1 LNEEVVIRGLLT
13 RDEYQRYVPS
23 LKSLKGLEREHRQ
36 IISAIGKYWEEY
48 PEASQLTPDELVL
61 YFNRLNPA
69 LKDGGLYD
77 EILCRIRDI
86 DLTNPLLLADEMRML
101 VEGQFAGEI
110 LKLALMKVEGQK
122 ATVMAE
128 IKAQLEAFE
137 AATGKLEEDDGVLPA
152 IPLKDLLAM
161 QKGPYKWRYPWLQQQ
176 LGNPPL
182 GQLGHIYAYSN
193 TGKTTFGVYEAVNFA
208 YQMRGTE
215 DVVLYMN
222 NEESVSRTRLRAICS
237 FTGKTAEWLGRPE
250 NEAELI
256 SLEQTYLRDVE
267 PHLRFVDGVNHVS
280 QVERHLKRFKPK
292 VAFIDQG
299 PKVALQTAETGP
311 AAKAL
316 LYNWYREA
324 AKTAD
329 ALLITLGQA
338 DATARD
344 KQYLTL
350 GHMDGSKVGI
360 PGELDF
366 AIGIS
371 APEDPQQ
378 QWVRYFSIT
387 KTKFGQPGHYRG
399 SIDPLNARY
408 K

>member
-1 LNEEVVIRGLLT
+1 VNEEVVIRGLLA
-13 RDEYQRYVPS
+13 REEYQRYAPA

-36 IISAIGKYWEEY
+36 ILNAIGRYWEEY

-61 YFNRLNPA
+61 YFNRMNPA

-77 EILCRIRDI
+77 EILGRIREL
-86 DLTNPLLLADEMRML
+86 DLTNPDLLKDEMRIL
-101 VEGQFAGEI
+101 VETQYAGEI
-110 LKLALMKVEGQK
+110 LKLALMKVEGQR
-122 ATVMAE
+122 ASVMAE
-128 IKAQLEAFE
+128 IKAQLGAFE
-137 AATGKLEEDDGVLPA
+137 TATGKLDEDDGVLEL
-152 IPLKDLLAM
+152 IPLKELLAM

-193 TGKTTFGVYEAVNFA
+193 TGKTSFGVFEAVNFA
-208 YQMRGTE
+208 YQMRGTD
-215 DVVLYMN
+215 DVVLYLN
-222 NEESVSRTRLRAICS
+222 NEESVARTRLRAICS
-237 FTGKTAEWLGRPE
+237 FTGKNTDWMNRPE
-250 NEAELI
+250 NEAELNK
-256 SLEQTYLRDVE
+256 LEQTYLRDIE
-267 PHLRFVDGVNHVS
+267 PHLIFIDGVNHVS
-280 QVERHLKRFKPK
+280 VVERHIRRYKPK
-292 VAFIDQG
+292 VIFIDQG
-299 PKVALQTAETGP
+299 PKVALPTAETGP

-316 LYNWYREA
+316 LYNWYRET

-329 ALLITLGQA
+329 ALMITLGQA
-338 DATARD
+338 DATARGR
-344 KQYLTL
+344 QYLTL

-371 APEDPQQ
+371 APEDESQ

-399 SIDPLNARY
+399 SIDPLTARY